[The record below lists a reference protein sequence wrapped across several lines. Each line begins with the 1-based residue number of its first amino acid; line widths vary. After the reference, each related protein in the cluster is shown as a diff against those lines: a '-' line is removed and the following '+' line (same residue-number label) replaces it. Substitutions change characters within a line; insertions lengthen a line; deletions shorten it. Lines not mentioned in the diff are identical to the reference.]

1 MVADELFSPVNLPA
15 TVERHLGQASAGAGS
30 AARART
36 PAPKAEE
43 ALLTSL

>member
-1 MVADELFSPVNLPA
+1 MVADELSSPVNLPA
-15 TVERHLGQASAGAGS
+15 TVERRLGRAAAS

-36 PAPKAEE
+36 SGPKVEE